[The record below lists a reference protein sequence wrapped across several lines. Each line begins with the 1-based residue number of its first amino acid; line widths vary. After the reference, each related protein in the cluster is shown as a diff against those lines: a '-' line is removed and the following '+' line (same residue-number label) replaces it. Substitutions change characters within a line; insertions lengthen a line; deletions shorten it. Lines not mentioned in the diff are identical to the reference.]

1 MISVLTYGTAF
12 SYCWFL
18 LNNVWIMCCLI
29 HYSANRV
36 VITVTCVV
44 EALIQERVLI
54 KDQTWE
60 HPICLEIHRCWSS
73 EHQMGGWWLWGCHLE
88 PVSVKLMGAFLGC
101 WKPNHIFFL
110 YGKCGN
116 WLRLLHPHP
125 KIVLA
130 IAATLHPA
138 SNALPWQFRE
148 HPKFLTEPCEEKSYL
163 QGCDWTPQS
172 LVSVAD
178 VSSIGVF

>member
-1 MISVLTYGTAF
+1 
-12 SYCWFL
+12 
-18 LNNVWIMCCLI
+18 MCCLI

-101 WKPNHIFFL
+101 
-110 YGKCGN
+110 
-116 WLRLLHPHP
+116 
-125 KIVLA
+125 
-130 IAATLHPA
+130 
-138 SNALPWQFRE
+138 
-148 HPKFLTEPCEEKSYL
+148 
-163 QGCDWTPQS
+163 
-172 LVSVAD
+172 
-178 VSSIGVF
+178 